1 MPCAWTCRGTR
12 SRGAGLGVHDAE
24 NVVVE
29 STIEKVVCM
38 LVYILVLTVVIVAAA
53 GVIVTLKSLIAAM
66 AVTVIW
72 KDDQN

>member
-1 MPCAWTCRGTR
+1 
-12 SRGAGLGVHDAE
+12 VHDAE

>member
-1 MPCAWTCRGTR
+1 M
-12 SRGAGLGVHDAE
+12 HDAE